1 MIPTTSLMV
10 RIMTSFVHCVGA
22 PEFFAAQR
30 KPGPQMRCKCAVV
43 FTNPMDPAPQ
53 YDGATPCRNARL
65 AGRPL
70 CGWDF
75 CYLNYVL
82 RIYSFLVIRR
92 MSKLIGASAVV
103 YILAYPVRKGC
114 LPFSHIFADDIFC
127 EEILQCLAHVLMGSV
142 INHCF

>member
-75 CYLNYVL
+75 CYLNYV
-82 RIYSFLVIRR
+82 RV
-92 MSKLIGASAVV
+92 VV

-114 LPFSHIFADDIFC
+114 LTFSHIFADDIFC